1 MKRVRAE
8 TRQKGTQR
16 KSLKQDINRGSEAQT
31 KDTGRDTKTE
41 MSQKGWT

>member
-1 MKRVRAE
+1 MRAE

-16 KSLKQDINRGSEAQT
+16 KSLKQDINRGSEAPT

-41 MSQKGWT
+41 MSQKGWTQS